1 MAESLNCLRGE
12 EERDQRPLH
21 KRRAAHLGR
30 RGGDGEHVV
39 SPVLRRYGAECS
51 TGRGGRVNR
60 RVRATCQVA
69 RPKAALQQPDSR
81 VASPFR
87 YTRVAERDAE
97 KSTQNRNI
105 CSGLSPFLYYTECMT
120 NLHAHQRIS
129 STCHHDGVHLAAAS
143 LLSTMSLVSLAGGGR
158 LPASRRQRQVL
169 AAPTGRLASHDR
181 HTRASLPYSRCPCR
195 RLHDR
200 LGV

>member
-12 EERDQRPLH
+12 EARGRRPLQ
-21 KRRAAHLGR
+21 KGRAAHLGR

-60 RVRATCQVA
+60 RVRATCQIA
-69 RPKAALQQPDSR
+69 RPKAAFQQPEPH
-81 VASPFR
+81 VASPFH
-87 YTRVAERDAE
+87 YTRVAERDA
-97 KSTQNRNI
+97 KNRNKI
-105 CSGLSPFLYYTECMT
+105 GTYVPTQLSHPYYTEGMT
-120 NLHAHQRIS
+120 NLHPHQRLS
-129 STCHHDGVHLAAAS
+129 SACHHDGVHLAAAS

-169 AAPTGRLASHDR
+169 AAPTGCLASHNR